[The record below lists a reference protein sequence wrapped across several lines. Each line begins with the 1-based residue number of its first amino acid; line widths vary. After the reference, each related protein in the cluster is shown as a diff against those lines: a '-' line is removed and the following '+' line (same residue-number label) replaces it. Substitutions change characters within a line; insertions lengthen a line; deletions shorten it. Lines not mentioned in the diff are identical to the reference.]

1 MPVRE
6 REIDELPFPICPRS
20 TERSG
25 GDLMFLQ
32 IILIVFLKLMNQ
44 FEDDEEHEEEM
55 DKKNL
60 PICFFRRN
68 LTGN

>member
-1 MPVRE
+1 
-6 REIDELPFPICPRS
+6 
-20 TERSG
+20 
-25 GDLMFLQ
+25 MFLQ
-32 IILIVFLKLMNQ
+32 IILIVFLKLTNQ

-60 PICFFRRN
+60 PICFIRRN